1 MSRKNSKKVI
11 NIEVVIVDSFDAQK
25 NREDIVVDVKISR
38 DFSVQHIHDSISSI
52 IHGDNGFAEDGG
64 PSSAQYF
71 LWNSDEVKDNK
82 EPLDVDK
89 SLAQLGINEGDRII
103 AETSK
108 RKKRSRKF
116 ISELDHD
123 EVDDR
128 DTLLL
133 TCTTRIFENE
143 GWVSRKVRVMVK
155 KQQPCS
161 YLMDDVTA
169 LWNRSGL
176 KFRYGR
182 TVLNANKTFEELG
195 IVNDGEV
202 VVTGARTV

>member
-1 MSRKNSKKVI
+1 
-11 NIEVVIVDSFDAQK
+11 
-25 NREDIVVDVKISR
+25 
-38 DFSVQHIHDSISSI
+38 
-52 IHGDNGFAEDGG
+52 
-64 PSSAQYF
+64 
-71 LWNSDEVKDNK
+71 
-82 EPLDVDK
+82 
-89 SLAQLGINEGDRII
+89 
-103 AETSK
+103 
-108 RKKRSRKF
+108 
-116 ISELDHD
+116 
-123 EVDDR
+123 
-128 DTLLL
+128 
-133 TCTTRIFENE
+133 
-143 GWVSRKVRVMVK
+143 MVK